1 MIEVRKLL
9 IEDNDINVEFCRNVF
24 VDMMNFGIYNI
35 QKGKEGKNEWYK

>member
-24 VDMMNFGIYNI
+24 VDIRRFRIYNS
-35 QKGKEGKNEWYK
+35 KKRKEGKNE